1 MHTRRPHLTQ
11 DELQGQVDSGTVDEA
26 ASSGTLF
33 PVVSE
38 SLPAWQAAGI
48 FASSVGMTMQPEE
61 DINFGVAMNVDA
73 ASHPMFNS
81 SATMAEVVAMQ
92 STIAPTPVSDADVW
106 KVLQERCPQMC
117 RTLTGRAGYG
127 NKLQC
132 LCKCILT
139 GYWATALWV
148 AAHCK

>member
-1 MHTRRPHLTQ
+1 
-11 DELQGQVDSGTVDEA
+11 
-26 ASSGTLF
+26 
-33 PVVSE
+33 
-38 SLPAWQAAGI
+38 
-48 FASSVGMTMQPEE
+48 
-61 DINFGVAMNVDA
+61 
-73 ASHPMFNS
+73 
-81 SATMAEVVAMQ
+81 MQ

-139 GYWATALWV
+139 GYWAVALWA